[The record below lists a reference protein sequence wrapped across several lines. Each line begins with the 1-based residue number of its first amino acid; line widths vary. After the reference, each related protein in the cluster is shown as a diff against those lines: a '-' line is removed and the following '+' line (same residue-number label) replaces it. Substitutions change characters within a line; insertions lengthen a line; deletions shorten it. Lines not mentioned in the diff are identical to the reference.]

1 MITTVTG
8 KNQITIPSRIAAQAG
23 IRPGSKVDW
32 KITKQGNEIR
42 CTVLP
47 NAASIATRLRGAGK
61 AFLKDGVH
69 PITRLIEDRV
79 AER

>member
-32 KITKQGNEIR
+32 EITKQGNEIR

-47 NAASIATRLRGAGK
+47 DPASIATRLRGAGK
-61 AFLKDGVH
+61 PYLKDGEN
-69 PITRLIEDRV
+69 PITLLIEERT
-79 AER
+79 AEG